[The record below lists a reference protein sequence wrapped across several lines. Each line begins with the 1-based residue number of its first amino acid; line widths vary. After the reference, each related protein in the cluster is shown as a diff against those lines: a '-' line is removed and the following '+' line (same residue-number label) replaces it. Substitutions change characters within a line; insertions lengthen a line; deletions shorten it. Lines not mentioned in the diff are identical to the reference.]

1 LNRADGIAGVGD
13 YRIALG
19 DAEAALADVY
29 AAQGDLARAE
39 SYARQALATTRS
51 SGVLSDL
58 PNRMQEL
65 ADVEAKE
72 GKYSPADLLYRQAAD
87 LVDAQLLSAPISAR
101 PLLLKAMSEVY
112 THHFALLALHKP
124 DVSEEY
130 AVVERV
136 RGRSMTSLLHSS
148 IPPDSP
154 EAAAVEREI
163 SSLA

>member
-1 LNRADGIAGVGD
+1 MVLRRVGD

-19 DAEAALADVY
+19 DADAALADVY
-29 AAQGDLARAE
+29 AAQGDLARDE
-39 SYARQALATTRS
+39 SYARQALA
-51 SGVLSDL
+51 
-58 PNRMQEL
+58 
-65 ADVEAKE
+65 DVQAKE

-112 THHFALLALHKP
+112 THHFALLAQHKP
-124 DVSEEY
+124 DVSKEY

-136 RGRSMTSLLHSS
+136 RGRSMTSLLHSG

-154 EAAAVEREI
+154 
-163 SSLA
+163 